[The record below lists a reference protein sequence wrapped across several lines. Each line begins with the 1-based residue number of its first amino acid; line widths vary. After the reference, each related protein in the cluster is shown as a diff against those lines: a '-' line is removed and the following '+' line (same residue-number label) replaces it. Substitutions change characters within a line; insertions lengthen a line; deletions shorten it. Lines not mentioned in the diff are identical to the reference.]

1 MRSLLRSE
9 FVRHS
14 AWVFGAMM
22 ALNISNYAYHF
33 FMTRWLGPDTYGALS
48 SLLALT
54 SLISIPA
61 AIVTM
66 IVVKYAAEFHAV
78 GDVPKLRTLCERVL
92 RASAIFG
99 TGIFVIV
106 LLSAPSVSRYIHVSD
121 WGGVALCGFIAAV
134 GLVTPGTR
142 GILQGMQDFRCLAFS
157 IVIEGAGKC
166 LFGVFLTY
174 AGLGMRG
181 ALIGYA
187 VGSAISLIYSV
198 GILRPFLLGE
208 RGALR
213 MDYNRLMR
221 TMAAVAV
228 VTVTLQMITYADIVL
243 VKHYFTAREAGLYSG
258 VALTGKMMLF
268 VVSFI
273 PSIVLPKAAAA
284 AARGENA
291 RPLLVQ
297 SAALTFIICGAGL
310 ATVFLVPALALRLV
324 AGRDYVVAAPYLFEY
339 ALAMSLLAISGI
351 MANYQ
356 IAMHRYFFVIPTA
369 LVCLGEIGAIAIFHR
384 SIAQVVGLLAIGNLL
399 VLLSTLVRRPSP
411 ARAAAMHSG
420 PWKLTGDV
428 DVV

>member
-1 MRSLLRSE
+1 LRSLLRSE
-9 FVRHS
+9 FVRHG

-33 FMTRWLGPDTYGALS
+33 FMTRWLGPDIYGALS

-78 GDVPKLRTLCERVL
+78 GDLPKLRTLCERVL
-92 RASAIFG
+92 RASALFG
-99 TGIFVIV
+99 AGVFALV
-106 LLSAPSVSRYIHVSD
+106 LLAAPLLSRYIHVGD
-121 WGGVALCGFIAAV
+121 WGGTVVCGFIAAV

-142 GILQGMQDFRCLAFS
+142 GILQGMQDFRRLAFS
-157 IVIEGAGKC
+157 IAIEGGGKC

-174 AGLGMRG
+174 AGFGIRG

-187 VGSAISLIYSV
+187 IGSAVSLIYSLA
-198 GILRPFLLGE
+198 ILKPFLLGE
-208 RGALR
+208 RSPLR
-213 MDYNRLMR
+213 LDYPRLLR
-221 TMAAVAV
+221 TMAAVGV
-228 VTVTLQMITYADIVL
+228 VTVTLQVVTFADIVL
-243 VKHYFTAREAGLYSG
+243 VKHYFTPREAGLYSG

-284 AARGENA
+284 AARGEKA

-297 SAALTFIICGAGL
+297 AGALTTIICGAGL
-310 ATVFLVPALALRLV
+310 TAIFLMPGLALRLV
-324 AGRDYVVAAPYLFEY
+324 AGKDYVVDAPYLFEY
-339 ALAMSLLAISGI
+339 ALAMALLAVSGI
-351 MANYQ
+351 VANYQ
-356 IAMHRYFFVIPTA
+356 IAMHRYFFVVPTA
-369 LVCLGEIGAIAIFHR
+369 LVCLGEIGAVALFHR
-384 SIAQVVGLLAIGNLL
+384 SIAQVVSLLAASNALL
-399 VLLSTLVRRPSP
+399 LLATLIRRYAP
-411 ARAAAMHSG
+411 ARTAAMSAG
-420 PWKLTGDV
+420 PWKFTGNV